1 MRARRPRL
9 LLIAAA
15 AALLLVTHAAAK
27 DQAKAECKS
36 NCRITLQ
43 SCKQDCQSERD
54 SGDLQE
60 SELYRQCDQS
70 CHDAYA
76 GCTSNCE
83 VMD

>member
-1 MRARRPRL
+1 MPTRL
-9 LLIAAA
+9 LGRCWVAAAVVLVLAAA
-15 AALLLVTHAAAK
+15 APAK
-27 DQAKAECKS
+27 DQEKADCKS

-43 SCKQDCQSERD
+43 SCKQGCQVDRD

-60 SELYRQCDQS
+60 SDLYRQCDQS

-76 GCTSNCE
+76 GCASNCE

>member
-1 MRARRPRL
+1 MDAQWLARVGF
-9 LLIAAA
+9 A
-15 AALLLVTHAAAK
+15 AALVLTNATAAPAK
-27 DQAKAECKS
+27 DEAKAECKS

-43 SCKQDCQSERD
+43 SCKQDCQIERD

-76 GCTSNCE
+76 GCTSSCE
-83 VMD
+83 VQ